1 MLTIKVNFVLLQFDY
16 LEFIGQ
22 TKLNNIVNYFKK
34 QYSSLILNNINGP
47 KLNLI
52 EMTKKIS
59 QLKIKIIKAK

>member
-52 EMTKKIS
+52 EMTSKKS
-59 QLKIKIIKAK
+59 FEK

>member
-52 EMTKKIS
+52 EMTKK
-59 QLKIKIIKAK
+59 LKILIIKAK